1 MSQTLQN
8 LQTNMEDLFKEYVI
22 YENTGDDKSDR
33 NTALGKLK
41 VSWRIITDLIEEM
54 RLKPDES
61 IKSLMEKR
69 DELQTEINKRKS
81 DADPKDATSILT
93 WADDVYDKLGKAFLL
108 LEALK
113 NKYNGKFTGLS
124 AVAAFGTTTQP
135 APKTGLFGFGG
146 IF

>member
-1 MSQTLQN
+1 MSKCY
-8 LQTNMEDLFKEYVI
+8 LQTNMENLFKEYAI

-33 NTALGKLK
+33 NTALGNLK

-93 WADDVYDKLGKAFLL
+93 WADDVYDKLGKVYVLL
-108 LEALK
+108 DDLK

-124 AVAAFGTTTQP
+124 VLSFGTTTQP